1 MSTWHSWAG
10 ASCVDAIARLISQ
23 EYRRKFLALVD
34 SIWIPNARKNRNAS
48 RSGSRVL
55 WGFKIQNPPR
65 EFPGG
70 WRSAESVMS
79 LAHPCH
85 EGMVVTIESLE
96 WRSGSLE
103 NLTIRCPSDLRDD
116 ASFRVGKERFARF
129 SLLLIVRH
137 GTFTASKVVLI
148 PILTQGL
155 PPWNLYLAGN
165 FNSSRWRPFLLGR
178 FWKHSFHA
186 MPFLKKS
193 SPSHRSGL
201 RD

>member
-1 MSTWHSWAG
+1 MNARCSSDFLSASSSARFRSSRPSNNSSSNPINLTNEHIVQMSTWHSWAG

-23 EYRRKFLALVD
+23 EYRREFLALVD

-70 WRSAESVMS
+70 WRSAESVTS
-79 LAHPCH
+79 LAHRCH

-116 ASFRVGKERFARF
+116 A
-129 SLLLIVRH
+129 
-137 GTFTASKVVLI
+137 
-148 PILTQGL
+148 
-155 PPWNLYLAGN
+155 
-165 FNSSRWRPFLLGR
+165 
-178 FWKHSFHA
+178 
-186 MPFLKKS
+186 
-193 SPSHRSGL
+193 
-201 RD
+201 